1 MKWQPIITTDSMQV
15 ISQIDQKNQQI
26 LITEKDQAQY
36 IMRSIGREEMLI
48 LENMDT
54 QILPF
59 LNNDYYMMI
68 DQGYQN
74 LKAESIFFNF
84 I

>member
-26 LITEKDQAQY
+26 LITEKDQSQY

-48 LENMDT
+48 LENMDNE
-54 QILPF
+54 ILPF

-68 DQGYQN
+68 DRGYQKQRN
-74 LKAESIFFNF
+74 SGI
-84 I
+84 